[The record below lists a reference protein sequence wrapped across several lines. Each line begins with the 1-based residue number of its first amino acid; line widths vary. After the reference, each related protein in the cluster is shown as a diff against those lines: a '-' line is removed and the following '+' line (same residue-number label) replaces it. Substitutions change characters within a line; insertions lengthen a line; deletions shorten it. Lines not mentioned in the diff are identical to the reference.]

1 MTSNIQVGDLIAAML
16 FIHIGEN
23 YMISG
28 IYLIKNIVNNKI
40 YIGSAVD
47 ISNRWRR
54 HKRELRKG
62 KHHNI
67 LLLRAW
73 CKYGEQSFTFEILE
87 EVSNS
92 DHLLAYEQ
100 VYLDYYKSYEEDKG
114 YNICKVAGSPFGTK
128 LSEETRRKIS
138 EANKGHIVSEETKKK
153 IGEANSGRKLTE
165 EHKDKIRKI
174 NIGKKHTE
182 ETKRK
187 MSEAGKGKT
196 FSEETRRK
204 LSEAG
209 KDKTFSEEHKKKLS
223 EAHKGKIRKINIG
236 KKHTEETKRKMSE
249 AKKGKMLS
257 EEHKK
262 KLSEAH
268 KGKNQQR
275 KQNDG
280 SR

>member
-1 MTSNIQVGDLIAAML
+1 MNFQVGDLIAAML

-28 IYLIKNIVNNKI
+28 IYLIKNTANNKV
-40 YIGSAVD
+40 YIGSAVNID
-47 ISNRWRR
+47 KRWKE
-54 HKRELRKG
+54 HKHLLKEG
-62 KHHNI
+62 KHHSPH
-67 LLLRAW
+67 LQSAW
-73 CKYGEQSFTFEILE
+73 NKYGKQTFKFDIIE
-87 EVSNS
+87 EVSNPE
-92 DHLLAYEQ
+92 HLLAYEQ
-100 VYLDYYKSYEEDKG
+100 VYLDYYKSYEDDKG
-114 YNICKVAGSPFGTK
+114 NNIYKVAGSPFGMKHT
-128 LSEETRRKIS
+128 EETRRKIS

-209 KDKTFSEEHKKKLS
+209 KGKTFSEE
-223 EAHKGKIRKINIG
+223 A
-236 KKHTEETKRKMSE
+236 KRKMSE

-275 KQNDG
+275 K
-280 SR
+280 